1 MKITSAEYIKAAV
14 KPDHF
19 PAPAL
24 PEIAFA
30 GRSNVG
36 KSSLIN
42 ALVRRKRLAQTSA
55 TPGKTRLIHFYD
67 VNHRFCFVDLPGYGY
82 ARVSAEVR
90 KSWRPMVEGY
100 LKGRPNLVLVVVIL
114 DIRRDPSGDDVA
126 LAEWLSHHGIRHLF
140 VLTKADKLS
149 GNERRKRRQSI
160 GARLGLDGDG
170 DLILFSAKTGEGR
183 DLLWRE
189 VQKASGTAGAGS

>member
-19 PAPAL
+19 PKSAL

-42 ALVRRKRLAQTSA
+42 VLVRRKRLAQTSA

-67 VNHRFCFVDLPGYGY
+67 VNHRFCFVDLPGYGF
-82 ARVSAEVR
+82 AKVSAEMR
-90 KSWRPMVEGY
+90 KSWKPMVEGY

-114 DIRRDPSGDDVA
+114 DIRRDPSGEDVA

-140 VLTKADKLS
+140 VLTKADKICS
-149 GNERRKRRQSI
+149 NERRRRRQSI
-160 GARLGLDGDG
+160 GAHLGLTGDG

-183 DLLWRE
+183 DPLWRE
-189 VQKASGTAGAGS
+189 IQRAAGPAGAGP